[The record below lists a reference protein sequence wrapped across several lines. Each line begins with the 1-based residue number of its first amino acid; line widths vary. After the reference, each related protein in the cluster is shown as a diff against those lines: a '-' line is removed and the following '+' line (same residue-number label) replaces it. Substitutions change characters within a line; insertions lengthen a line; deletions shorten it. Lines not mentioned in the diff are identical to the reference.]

1 MTNKYNFIIVR
12 MFKVYFLMAYLTF
25 LSGYVPLSAQNL
37 KIFVS
42 GKSNSEAA
50 RTVDRYLKATIFHLL
65 KDQYPCARMMTDD
78 DVTALLSWARE
89 RALMG
94 NPDEY
99 AISNAAGALGAQF
112 AVFINVIQVNSTIT
126 ITASGMDD
134 RRGKTVSKQSAV
146 AQIGDETLDAVE
158 ALAEKLVS
166 ELISS
171 MPDCYVNEWVGTIT
185 YSRVIQGQ
193 SQTKEEGLTAS
204 GITTTELT
212 TKSVAEAN
220 FEVRGTKKPARA
232 TVKWNEETIKNAI
245 TKQKLTCPGT
255 TLFEEG
261 KTVTR
266 NVTEVEKTT
275 GNAEGKVDAVASVSV
290 DGNEYTISFTVPEI
304 DDGSGTRDWTLE
316 DSGGC
321 GSSWS
326 DHESSSFK
334 WTSPE
339 LHEMAKGKIDPSKP
353 DVLTG
358 TQTINGNSSLA
369 PSMEQT
375 TIITW
380 NLSFKRNPSTRK

>member
-1 MTNKYNFIIVR
+1 MTSKYNFIIVR
-12 MFKVYFLMAYLTF
+12 MFKVYFLMAFLTF

-204 GITTTELT
+204 GITT
-212 TKSVAEAN
+212 V
-220 FEVRGTKKPARA
+220 
-232 TVKWNEETIKNAI
+232 
-245 TKQKLTCPGT
+245 
-255 TLFEEG
+255 
-261 KTVTR
+261 
-266 NVTEVEKTT
+266 
-275 GNAEGKVDAVASVSV
+275 
-290 DGNEYTISFTVPEI
+290 Y
-304 DDGSGTRDWTLE
+304 SGL
-316 DSGGC
+316 
-321 GSSWS
+321 
-326 DHESSSFK
+326 
-334 WTSPE
+334 
-339 LHEMAKGKIDPSKP
+339 IDPSFRVIDP
-353 DVLTG
+353 SAG
-358 TQTINGNSSLA
+358 GN
-369 PSMEQT
+369 
-375 TIITW
+375 
-380 NLSFKRNPSTRK
+380 NPEGRS